1 MLIYQIPAD
10 VEKNANS
17 LSDFQ
22 QLILSINLPI
32 DICLFIIN
40 FPTDVS
46 QITDHILSMRF
57 CYLVMDDH
65 YEVLFSSLLKKYEA
79 LKLSTLPKYENV
91 SIIVGDAKAIPK
103 VTL

>member
-1 MLIYQIPAD
+1 MLIYQIPTD
-10 VEKNANS
+10 VEQNVNS

-40 FPTDVS
+40 LPTDVS
-46 QITDHILSMRF
+46 QINDHILSMRF

-65 YEVLFSSLLKKYEA
+65 YQVLFNSLLKKYEA
-79 LKLSTLPKYENV
+79 IKLSALPKYENV
-91 SIIVGDAKAIPK
+91 SIIVGDAKTITKA
-103 VTL
+103 TL